1 MHQRAIQRA
10 RRRNH
15 LTAMARAFV
24 FPGQGSQRVG
34 MGRELA
40 LAMPTARAVFQEVD
54 EALKQHLTRLVFE
67 GPEADLTLTENA
79 QPALMAVSMAVVRV
93 LEEEGGRALGAMVKF
108 VAGHS
113 LGEYSALAATGALTV
128 SDAARLLRI
137 RGVAMQRAV
146 AVGEGAMAALIGMDR
161 DGASEVAAEAAGD
174 DVCALA
180 NDNAPGQVVISGHR
194 VAVERATELAAQRGA
209 RRTIMLPVSAP
220 FHCSLMAPAAEEME
234 EALEMVSIASPNVP
248 LVANVTA
255 AEESDPN
262 TIRHHLVEQVTAMVR
277 WRESVLHMRDS
288 GIDALIELGSGRT
301 LTGINRRIDRD
312 LSVSSAETPDEVEA
326 VLKLL

>member
-1 MHQRAIQRA
+1 MK
-10 RRRNH
+10 
-15 LTAMARAFV
+15 RAFV
-24 FPGQGSQRVG
+24 FPGQGSQVVG

-40 LAMPTARAVFQEVD
+40 EAFPVARRVLEETD
-54 EALKQHLTRLVFE
+54 ETLKQNLARIMFE
-67 GPEADLTLTENA
+67 GPEDALTLTENA
-79 QPALMAVSMAVVRV
+79 QPAIMAASLAVMRV
-93 LEEEGGRALGAMVKF
+93 LEEEGGIRLAAVCDL

-113 LGEYSALAATGALTV
+113 MGEYAALAAAGTFSLGA
-128 SDAARLLRI
+128 AARLLKI
-137 RGVAMQRAV
+137 RGRAMQEAV
-146 AVGEGAMAALIGMDR
+146 PVGEGAMAALLGLDPE
-161 DGASEVAAEAAGD
+161 AAALVAEQAAEG
-174 DVCALA
+174 DVCAVA
-180 NDNAPGQVVISGHR
+180 NDNAPGQIVISGHR
-194 VAVERATELAAQRGA
+194 VAVERAAELASQRGA

-234 EALEMVSIASPNVP
+234 EALEMVSIAPPSVP
-248 LVANVTA
+248 IVANVTA

-277 WRESVLHMRDS
+277 WRESVLYMRDS

-301 LTGINRRIDRD
+301 LSGINRRIDRD